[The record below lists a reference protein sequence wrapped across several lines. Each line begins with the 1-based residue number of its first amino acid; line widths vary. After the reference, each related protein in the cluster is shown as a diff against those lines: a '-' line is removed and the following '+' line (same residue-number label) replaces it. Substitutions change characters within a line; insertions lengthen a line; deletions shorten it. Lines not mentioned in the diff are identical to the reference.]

1 MKLID
6 IETGVEY
13 STDIIG
19 RSVIEPTGKTYEV
32 REMYGAMVYAL
43 GTLPDDIDTHKFLC
57 FGELIEKPNP
67 MPSIEAGDYVFWL
80 DGSEPCYIY
89 DDGIEF
95 VKSYGL
101 ASKIFRSGKLLWSRE
116 NK

>member
-32 REMYGAMVYAL
+32 REAYGTIYGAL
-43 GTLPDDIDTHKFLC
+43 GILTPNSDTHKFIC

-67 MPSIEAGDYVFWL
+67 MPPIEAGDYLVWI
-80 DGSEPCYIY
+80 DCMHDRYIKEGNTEGWCGYSEHYR
-89 DDGIEF
+89 G
-95 VKSYGL
+95 
-101 ASKIFRSGKLLWSRE
+101 GKLLWSRE

>member
-32 REMYGAMVYAL
+32 REMYGAMVYTL
-43 GTLPDDIDTHKFLC
+43 RTLPDNDDTHKFIC
-57 FGELIEKPNP
+57 FGELIEKPNL
-67 MPSIEAGDYVFWL
+67 MPSIEAGDFLVGKYANVYVF
-80 DGSEPCYIY
+80 DNDDIGSLKEGVVTIY
-89 DDGIEF
+89 
-95 VKSYGL
+95 
-101 ASKIFRSGKLLWSRE
+101 RHGKQIWSEE